1 MEETEKWGT
10 ASGTPTEREKPLKN
24 SCPHDWNISINL
36 PLLSSAFL
44 CLSLIRDDLH
54 GETSTKTFFHSSLY
68 RVVFSHPNERKNKR
82 HTANRVEELCY
93 AGRYSLRHHFR
104 NVKHRIPK
112 EVGRRNN
119 LKNFSFFFLF
129 CENSDLCVCEKLQ
142 TIRQNWNKSQR
153 RNRWRINKMGKRRR
167 TRNHK
172 NYVRK

>member
-1 MEETEKWGT
+1 MRDCSRNTYRARKAIEK
-10 ASGTPTEREKPLKN
+10 
-24 SCPHDWNISINL
+24 
-36 PLLSSAFL
+36 LLSARLKYIYKPPSPLVCLL

-82 HTANRVEELCY
+82 HTANSVEELCY

-153 RNRWRINKMGKRRR
+153 RNR
-167 TRNHK
+167 
-172 NYVRK
+172 

>member
-1 MEETEKWGT
+1 MRDCSRNTYRARKAIEK
-10 ASGTPTEREKPLKN
+10 
-24 SCPHDWNISINL
+24 
-36 PLLSSAFL
+36 LLSARLKYIYKPPSPLVCLL

-119 LKNFSFFFLF
+119 LKNFSFSFFD
-129 CENSDLCVCEKLQ
+129 SVRIATCVC
-142 TIRQNWNKSQR
+142 
-153 RNRWRINKMGKRRR
+153 
-167 TRNHK
+167 
-172 NYVRK
+172 V